1 MKKMALYC
9 FLVLMMTGCSKTE
22 LQEPQY
28 KPESLV
34 GYMAI
39 EDDTLYV
46 DGVEIFNIEDESRIK
61 ELGLNAENDL
71 PNGYYIYNPTVEVVS
86 FELTDD
92 TVYTFTDYGLVFVKE
107 VDGNRTYETNK
118 KQEFLEA
125 SSYQDLSLEKQKIPY
140 FVDVYAGKVI
150 SITEEF
156 IYTQ

>member
-1 MKKMALYC
+1 MALYC

-22 LQEPQY
+22 LQESQY

-39 EDDTLYV
+39 EGDTLYV
-46 DGVEIFNIEDESRIK
+46 DEIEILKIEDEGRIK
-61 ELGLNAENDL
+61 ELGLTAENDL

-92 TVYTFTDYGLVFVKE
+92 TVYIFTDYGLVFVKE
-107 VDGNRTYETNK
+107 VDSNRTYETTK
-118 KQEFLEA
+118 KQEFLDA
-125 SSYQDLSLEKQKIPY
+125 SSYQDISLEKQKIPY
-140 FVDVYAGKVI
+140 FIDMYDGKVI